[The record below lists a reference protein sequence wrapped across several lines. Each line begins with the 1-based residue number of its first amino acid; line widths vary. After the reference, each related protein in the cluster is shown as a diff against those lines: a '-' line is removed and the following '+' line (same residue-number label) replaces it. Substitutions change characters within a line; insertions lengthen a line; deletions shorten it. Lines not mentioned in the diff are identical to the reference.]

1 MADIGKINNL
11 QVLRSVDFGLYL
23 DAGELDSILL
33 PIRYV
38 PEGAKVG
45 DWLDVFIYLDS
56 EDRLIATTETPH
68 IKIGECGYLK
78 VVSTTPIGAFVDWGL
93 SKDLLVPFGE
103 QAQPMQEGQSYPV
116 FAFIDPRTNRITG
129 SSKIGRHLV
138 EKALYLSPGQPVEM
152 FIYQRT
158 DLGYMA
164 VIDNRCLGLLFHQD
178 ILQPIDLGQRLQ
190 GFVKEIRRDN
200 KVTLCLQLQGQEA
213 RDELSQQ
220 ILDDLKARGGSSPL
234 NDKSSPEAIFK
245 QFNASKASYKR
256 ALGALY
262 KQRLITIEKNQI
274 RLIQEK

>member
-1 MADIGKINNL
+1 MAEIGRINNL

-56 EDRLIATTETPH
+56 EDRLICTTETPRV
-68 IKIGECGYLK
+68 KVGECANLK

-103 QAQPMQEGQSYPV
+103 QVTPMEVGQSYPV
-116 FAFIDPRTNRITG
+116 FAFIDPRTKRITG
-129 SSKIGRHLV
+129 STKIGRHLS
-138 EKALYLSPGQPVEM
+138 EMALYLAPEQPVE
-152 FIYQRT
+152 FLIYQRT
-158 DLGYMA
+158 DLGYMG
-164 VIDNRCLGLLFHQD
+164 VIENRCLGLLFHQD
-178 ILQPIDLGQRLQ
+178 ILQPIDIGQRLK
-190 GFVKEIRRDN
+190 GFVKEIRIDK

-220 ILDDLKARGGSSPL
+220 ILDDLNASGGSSTL
-234 NDKSSPEAIFK
+234 TDKSTPDAIYK
-245 QFNASKASYKR
+245 KFNASKASYKR

-262 KQRLITIEKNQI
+262 KQRLIKIEKDKVT
-274 RLIQEK
+274 LL

>member
-1 MADIGKINNL
+1 MAEIGRINNL

-56 EDRLIATTETPH
+56 EDRLICTTETPRV
-68 IKIGECGYLK
+68 KVGECANLK

-93 SKDLLVPFGE
+93 SKDLLIPFGE
-103 QAQPMQEGQSYPV
+103 QVTSMEVGQSYPV
-116 FAFIDPRTNRITG
+116 FAFIDPRTKRITG
-129 SSKIGRHLV
+129 STKIGRHLS
-138 EKALYLSPGQPVEM
+138 EMALYLAPEQPVE
-152 FIYQRT
+152 FLIYQRT
-158 DLGYMA
+158 DLGYMG
-164 VIDNRCLGLLFHQD
+164 VIENRCLGLLFHQD
-178 ILQPIDLGQRLQ
+178 ILQPIDIGQRLK
-190 GFVKEIRRDN
+190 GFVKEIRIDK

-220 ILDDLKARGGSSPL
+220 ILDDLKASGGTSTL
-234 NDKSSPEAIFK
+234 TDKSTPDAIYK
-245 QFNASKASYKR
+245 KFNASKASYKR

-262 KQRLITIEKNQI
+262 KQRLIKIDKDKIT
-274 RLIQEK
+274 LL

>member
-1 MADIGKINNL
+1 MAELGRINNL

-23 DAGELDSILL
+23 DADELDSILL

-56 EDRLIATTETPH
+56 EDRLICTTETPRV
-68 IKIGECGYLK
+68 KVGECANLK

-103 QAQPMQEGQSYPV
+103 QVKPMEVGQSYPV
-116 FAFIDPRTNRITG
+116 FAFIDPRTKRITG
-129 SSKIGRHLV
+129 STKIGRHLS
-138 EKALYLSPGQPVEM
+138 EKALYLAPEQPVE
-152 FIYQRT
+152 FLIYQRT
-158 DLGYMA
+158 DLGYMG
-164 VIDNRCLGLLFHQD
+164 VIENRCLGLLFHQD
-178 ILQPIDLGQRLQ
+178 ILQPIDIGQRLK
-190 GFVKEIRRDN
+190 GFVKEIRIDK

-220 ILDDLKARGGSSPL
+220 ILDDLKASGGTSTL
-234 NDKSSPEAIFK
+234 TDKSSPDAIYK
-245 QFNASKASYKR
+245 KFNASKASYKR

-262 KQRLITIEKNQI
+262 KQRLIKIEKDKVT
-274 RLIQEK
+274 LL

>member
-1 MADIGKINNL
+1 MATIGKVNNL

-56 EDRLIATTETPH
+56 EDRLICTTETPRVM
-68 IKIGECGYLK
+68 IGECANLK

-103 QAQPMQEGQSYPV
+103 QVVPMAVDQSYPV
-116 FAFIDPRTNRITG
+116 FAFLDPRTKRITG
-129 SSKIGRHLV
+129 STKIGRHLS
-138 EKALYLSPGQPVEM
+138 EMALYLAPEQPVE
-152 FIYQRT
+152 FLVYQRT
-158 DLGYMA
+158 DLGYMG
-164 VIDNRCLGLLFHQD
+164 VIENRCLGLLFHQD
-178 ILQPIDLGQRLQ
+178 ILQPIDIGQRLK
-190 GFVKEIRRDN
+190 GFVKEIRHDN

-220 ILDDLKARGGSSPL
+220 ILDDLKAKGGTSTL
-234 NDKSSPEAIFK
+234 TDKSTPDAIYKKFT
-245 QFNASKASYKR
+245 ASKASYKR

-262 KQRLITIEKNQI
+262 KQRLIKIEKDKVT
-274 RLIQEK
+274 LL

>member
-1 MADIGKINNL
+1 MADIGRINHL

-38 PEGAKVG
+38 SEGTNVG

-56 EDRLIATTETPH
+56 EDRLIATTETPLV
-68 IKIGECGYLK
+68 KVGECAHLK

-103 QAQPMQEGQSYPV
+103 QVQPMEQGQSYPV
-116 FAFIDPRTNRITG
+116 FAFIDPRTKRITG
-129 SSKIGRHLV
+129 STKIGRHLS
-138 EKALYLSPGQPVEM
+138 EKALYLSPDQPVE
-152 FIYQRT
+152 FLIYQRT
-158 DLGYMA
+158 DLGYMG
-164 VIDNRCLGLLFHQD
+164 VIENRCLGLLFHQD
-178 ILQPIDLGQRLQ
+178 ILQPIDLGQRLK
-190 GFVKEIRRDN
+190 GFIKEIRHDN

-220 ILDDLKARGGSSPL
+220 ILDDLKARGGTSPL
-234 NDKSSPEAIFK
+234 TDKSTPEAIFK
-245 QFNASKASYKR
+245 QFNASKGSYKR

-262 KQRLITIEKNQI
+262 KQRLITMDKDKITLTKP
-274 RLIQEK
+274 

>member
-1 MADIGKINNL
+1 MAEIGRLNNL

-56 EDRLIATTETPH
+56 EDRLICTTETPRVMV
-68 IKIGECGYLK
+68 GECANLK

-103 QAQPMQEGQSYPV
+103 QVVPMEVDQSYPV
-116 FAFIDPRTNRITG
+116 FAFIDPRTKRITG
-129 SSKIGRHLV
+129 STKIGRHLS
-138 EKALYLSPGQPVEM
+138 EMALYLAPEQPVE
-152 FIYQRT
+152 FLIYQRT
-158 DLGYMA
+158 DLGYMG
-164 VIDNRCLGLLFHQD
+164 VIENRCLGLLFHQD
-178 ILQPIDLGQRLQ
+178 ILQPIDIGQRLK
-190 GFVKEIRRDN
+190 GFVKEIRHDN

-220 ILDDLKARGGSSPL
+220 ILDDLKANGGTSTL
-234 NDKSSPEAIFK
+234 TDKSSPDAIYK
-245 QFNASKASYKR
+245 KFNASKASYKR

-262 KQRLITIEKNQI
+262 KQRQIKIEKDKVT
-274 RLIQEK
+274 LL

>member
-1 MADIGKINNL
+1 MAEIGRINNL

-56 EDRLIATTETPH
+56 EDRLICTTETPRV
-68 IKIGECGYLK
+68 KVGECANLK

-103 QAQPMQEGQSYPV
+103 QVTPMEVGQSYPV
-116 FAFIDPRTNRITG
+116 FAFIDPRTKRITG
-129 SSKIGRHLV
+129 STKIGRHLS
-138 EKALYLSPGQPVEM
+138 EMALYLAPEQPVE
-152 FIYQRT
+152 FLIYQRT
-158 DLGYMA
+158 DLGYMG
-164 VIDNRCLGLLFHQD
+164 VIENRCLGLLFHQD
-178 ILQPIDLGQRLQ
+178 ILQPIDIGQRLK
-190 GFVKEIRRDN
+190 GFVKEIRIDK

-220 ILDDLKARGGSSPL
+220 ILDDLKTNGGTSTL
-234 NDKSSPEAIFK
+234 TDKSTPDAIYK
-245 QFNASKASYKR
+245 KFNASKASYKR

-262 KQRLITIEKNQI
+262 KQRLVKIDKDKVT
-274 RLIQEK
+274 LL

>member
-1 MADIGKINNL
+1 MAEIGRINNL

-56 EDRLIATTETPH
+56 EDRLICTTETPRV
-68 IKIGECGYLK
+68 KVGECANLK

-103 QAQPMQEGQSYPV
+103 QVTPMEVGQSYPV
-116 FAFIDPRTNRITG
+116 FAFIDPRTKRITG
-129 SSKIGRHLV
+129 STKIGRHLS
-138 EKALYLSPGQPVEM
+138 EMALYLAPEQPVE
-152 FIYQRT
+152 FLIYQRT
-158 DLGYMA
+158 DFGYMG
-164 VIDNRCLGLLFHQD
+164 VIENRCLGLLFHQD
-178 ILQPIDLGQRLQ
+178 ILQPIDIGQRLK
-190 GFVKEIRRDN
+190 GFVKEIRIDK

-220 ILDDLKARGGSSPL
+220 ILDDLNASGGSSTL
-234 NDKSSPEAIFK
+234 TDKSTPDAIYK
-245 QFNASKASYKR
+245 KFNASKASYKR

-262 KQRLITIEKNQI
+262 KQRLIKIEKDKVT
-274 RLIQEK
+274 LL

>member
-1 MADIGKINNL
+1 MAEIGRINNL

-56 EDRLIATTETPH
+56 EDRLICTTETPRV
-68 IKIGECGYLK
+68 KVGECANLK

-93 SKDLLVPFGE
+93 SKDLLIPFGE
-103 QAQPMQEGQSYPV
+103 QVTPMEVGQSYPV
-116 FAFIDPRTNRITG
+116 FAFIDPRTKRITG
-129 SSKIGRHLV
+129 STKIARHLS
-138 EKALYLSPGQPVEM
+138 EMALYLAPEQPVE
-152 FIYQRT
+152 FLIYQRT
-158 DLGYMA
+158 DLGYMG
-164 VIDNRCLGLLFHQD
+164 VIENRCLGLLFHQD
-178 ILQPIDLGQRLQ
+178 ILQPIDIGQRLK
-190 GFVKEIRRDN
+190 GFVKEIRIDK

-220 ILDDLKARGGSSPL
+220 ILDDLKASGGTSTL
-234 NDKSSPEAIFK
+234 TDKSTPDAIYK
-245 QFNASKASYKR
+245 KFNASKASYKR

-262 KQRLITIEKNQI
+262 KQRLVKIEKDKVT
-274 RLIQEK
+274 LL

>member
-1 MADIGKINNL
+1 MAEIGRINNL

-56 EDRLIATTETPH
+56 EDRLICTTETPRV
-68 IKIGECGYLK
+68 KVGECANLK

-93 SKDLLVPFGE
+93 SKDLLIPFGE
-103 QAQPMQEGQSYPV
+103 QVTSMEVGQSYPV
-116 FAFIDPRTNRITG
+116 FAFIDPRTKRITG
-129 SSKIGRHLV
+129 STKIGRHLS
-138 EKALYLSPGQPVEM
+138 EMALYLAPEQPVE
-152 FIYQRT
+152 FLIYQRT
-158 DLGYMA
+158 DLGYMG
-164 VIDNRCLGLLFHQD
+164 VIENRCLGLLFHQD
-178 ILQPIDLGQRLQ
+178 ILQPIDIGQRLQ
-190 GFVKEIRRDN
+190 GFVKEIRIDK

-220 ILDDLKARGGSSPL
+220 ILDDLKANGGTSTL
-234 NDKSSPEAIFK
+234 TDKSSPDAIYK
-245 QFNASKASYKR
+245 KFNASKASYKR

-262 KQRLITIEKNQI
+262 KQRLVKIEKDKVT
-274 RLIQEK
+274 LL

>member
-1 MADIGKINNL
+1 MAEIGRINNL

-56 EDRLIATTETPH
+56 EDRLICTTETPRV
-68 IKIGECGYLK
+68 KVGECANLK

-93 SKDLLVPFGE
+93 SKDLLIPFGE
-103 QAQPMQEGQSYPV
+103 QVTSMEVGQSYPV
-116 FAFIDPRTNRITG
+116 FAFIDPRTKRITG
-129 SSKIGRHLV
+129 STKIGRHLS
-138 EKALYLSPGQPVEM
+138 EMALYLAPEQPVE
-152 FIYQRT
+152 FLIYQRT
-158 DLGYMA
+158 DLGYMG
-164 VIDNRCLGLLFHQD
+164 VIENRCLGLLFHQD
-178 ILQPIDLGQRLQ
+178 ILQPIDIGQRLQ
-190 GFVKEIRRDN
+190 GFVKEIRIDK

-220 ILDDLKARGGSSPL
+220 ILDDLKANGGTSTL
-234 NDKSSPEAIFK
+234 TDKSTPDAIYK
-245 QFNASKASYKR
+245 KFNASKASYKR

-262 KQRLITIEKNQI
+262 KQRLIKIDKDKIT
-274 RLIQEK
+274 LL